1 VIEKSSTGA
10 ATDLT
15 FLSLRTWLGY
25 RSFVVF
31 AAVSGA
37 GGMYVWRMLPETR
50 GATLSEVQR
59 LLESKVSG
67 MISAEGRTLLMIFVV
82 PRLDNVLTWRAN
94 TALP

>member
-1 VIEKSSTGA
+1 MVRCFSCTGA

-37 GGMYVWRMLPETR
+37 GGVYVWRMLPETR

-59 LLESKVSG
+59 LLETKVSG
-67 MISAEGRTLLMIFVV
+67 MITVAEGLELLKTVHS
-82 PRLDNVLTWRAN
+82 L
-94 TALP
+94 